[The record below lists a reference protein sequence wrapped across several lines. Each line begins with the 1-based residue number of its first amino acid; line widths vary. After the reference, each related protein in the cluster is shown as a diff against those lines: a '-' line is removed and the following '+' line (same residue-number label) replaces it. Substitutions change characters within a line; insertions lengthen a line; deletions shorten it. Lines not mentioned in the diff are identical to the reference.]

1 MCDNGQNR
9 GSRVAA
15 TRSRMEDVARL
26 AEVSLITV
34 SRAINQ
40 PDKLSPATLAK
51 VRDAIEACGY
61 VPNLV
66 AGSLASNRSRVVAA
80 IVPTIDRS
88 VFSDTVR
95 GLSERLARD
104 GYQLLLGSTG
114 YSLEEEERLVRA
126 FLGRRV
132 DALVLTGT
140 VHSSQTRRLLQDAGI
155 PVVETWE
162 LSKYGIDMVVGFS
175 NRKAGAAMGK
185 YLIERGHRALAFV
198 GGSEARSE
206 ARFRGFQSLVKA
218 QPGCRLSRFQ
228 LPPSAA
234 YAEGREAVRA
244 LLEMD
249 PGLDAIF
256 FTNDAIAVGAVMEC
270 HRRGIRIPQ
279 DLAIAGFADLDIA
292 SEIVPSLTSVQV
304 RSASIGEEAGHRIV
318 ARLAGE
324 SGPQPVTD
332 LGFAIVARESA

>member
-1 MCDNGQNR
+1 
-9 GSRVAA
+9 
-15 TRSRMEDVARL
+15 MEDVAKL
-26 AEVSLITV
+26 AKVSLITV
-34 SRAINQ
+34 SRAINH
-40 PDKLSPATLAK
+40 PDKLSPATLGR
-51 VRDAIEACGY
+51 VRKAIDACGY

-66 AGSLASNRSRVVAA
+66 AGSLASNRSRIVAA

-88 VFSDTVR
+88 VFSETIR

-114 YSLEEEERLVRA
+114 YSTEEEERLVRA

-140 VHSSQTRRLLQDAGI
+140 GHSPQTRRLLQDAAI

-162 LSKYGIDMVVGFS
+162 LANEGIDMVVGFS
-175 NRKAGAAMGK
+175 NRNAGAAMGK
-185 YLIERGHRALAFV
+185 YLLERGHRALAYV

-206 ARFRGFQSLVKA
+206 ARFRGFQSAVKSHA
-218 QPGCRLSRFQ
+218 GCRLVRLK

-234 YAEGREAVRA
+234 YAQGRESVGA
-244 LLEMD
+244 LLDMD
-249 PGLDAIF
+249 PGLDAVF
-256 FTNDAIAVGAVMEC
+256 FANDAIAVGAIMEC

-292 SEIVPSLTSVQV
+292 TEVVPSLTSVQV
-304 RSASIGEEAGHRIV
+304 RSASIGEVAGHRIL

-324 SGPQPVTD
+324 SDPQAVTD
-332 LGFAIVARESA
+332 LGFAIVSRESA

>member
-1 MCDNGQNR
+1 
-9 GSRVAA
+9 
-15 TRSRMEDVARL
+15 MEDVAKL
-26 AEVSLITV
+26 AKVSLITV

-40 PDKLSPATLAK
+40 PEKLSPATLGR
-51 VRDAIEACGY
+51 VRKAIEACGY

-66 AGSLASNRSRVVAA
+66 AGSLASNRSRIVAA

-88 VFSDTVR
+88 VFSETIR
-95 GLSERLARD
+95 GLSERLARG

-114 YSLEEEERLVRA
+114 YSPEEEERLVRA

-132 DALVLTGT
+132 DAIVLTGT
-140 VHSSQTRRLLQDAGI
+140 VHSPQTRRLLQDAAI

-162 LSKYGIDMVVGFS
+162 LSKAGIDMVVGFS

-185 YLIERGHRALAFV
+185 YLIQRGHRALAFV
-198 GGSEARSE
+198 GGSEPRSE
-206 ARFRGFQSLVKA
+206 ARFRGFESAVKSQA
-218 QPGCRLSRFQ
+218 CHRLSRLQ

-244 LLEMD
+244 LLETD
-249 PGLDAIF
+249 PALDAIF
-256 FTNDAIAVGAVMEC
+256 FTNDAIAVGAIMEC
-270 HRRGIRIPQ
+270 HRRGIRIPH

-304 RSASIGEEAGHRIV
+304 RSASIGEEAGHRIL

-324 SGPQPVTD
+324 PVPKRVTD
-332 LGFAIVARESA
+332 LGFAIIARESA

>member
-1 MCDNGQNR
+1 
-9 GSRVAA
+9 
-15 TRSRMEDVARL
+15 MEDVARL
-26 AEVSLITV
+26 AKVSLITV

-40 PDKLSPATLAK
+40 PEKVSPATLGA
-51 VRDAIEACGY
+51 VRKAIAACGY

-66 AGSLASNRSRVVAA
+66 AGSLASNRSRIVAA

-88 VFSDTVR
+88 VFSGTIR

-114 YSLEEEERLVRA
+114 YSFEEEERLVRA

-132 DALVLTGT
+132 DAIVLTGT
-140 VHSSQTRRLLQDAGI
+140 VHSPQTRCLLQNAAI

-162 LSKYGIDMVVGFS
+162 LSKAGIDMVVGFS
-175 NRKAGAAMGK
+175 NRNAGAAMGK
-185 YLIERGHRALAFV
+185 YLIQRGHRALAFV

-206 ARFRGFQSLVKA
+206 ARFRGFQSAVKSQA
-218 QPGCRLSRFQ
+218 HCRLIRFQ

-234 YAEGREAVRA
+234 YVEGRKALGA
-244 LLEMD
+244 LLEQD

-256 FTNDAIAVGAVMEC
+256 FSNDALAVGAIMEC
-270 HRRGIRIPQ
+270 QRRGIRIPQ
-279 DLAIAGFADLDIA
+279 DLALAGFADLDIA
-292 SEIVPSLTSVQV
+292 AEVVPSLTSVQV
-304 RSASIGEEAGHRIV
+304 RSASIGEEAGQRIL

-324 SGPQPVTD
+324 SEPQTVTD
-332 LGFAIVARESA
+332 LGFSIVARESA

>member
-1 MCDNGQNR
+1 
-9 GSRVAA
+9 
-15 TRSRMEDVARL
+15 MEDVAKL
-26 AEVSLITV
+26 AKVSLITV

-40 PDKLSPATLAK
+40 PEKLSPATLSR
-51 VRDAIEACGY
+51 VRQAIEACGY

-66 AGSLASNRSRVVAA
+66 AGSLASNRSRIVAA

-88 VFSDTVR
+88 VFSETIR
-95 GLSERLARD
+95 GLSERVARE

-114 YSLEEEERLVRA
+114 YSADEEERLVRA

-140 VHSSQTRRLLQDAGI
+140 VHSPQTRRLLQDAAI

-162 LSKYGIDMVVGFS
+162 LTKDGIDMVVGFS

-185 YLIERGHRALAFV
+185 YLILRGRRALAFV
-198 GGSEARSE
+198 GGSEPRSE
-206 ARFRGFQSLVKA
+206 ARFRGFQSAVKSHA
-218 QPGCRLSRFQ
+218 GCRLSR
-228 LPPSAA
+228 LKLAPSAA
-234 YAEGREAVRA
+234 YAEGREAVGA

-256 FTNDAIAVGAVMEC
+256 FTNDAIAVGAIMEC

-292 SEIVPSLTSVQV
+292 TEVVPSLTSVQV
-304 RSASIGEEAGHRIV
+304 RSASIGEEAGRRIV

-324 SGPQPVTD
+324 PEPESVTD

>member
-1 MCDNGQNR
+1 
-9 GSRVAA
+9 
-15 TRSRMEDVARL
+15 MEDVAKL
-26 AEVSLITV
+26 AKVSLITV

-40 PDKLSPATLAK
+40 PHKLTPATLARVQK
-51 VRDAIEACGY
+51 AIETCGY

-66 AGSLASNRSRVVAA
+66 AGSLASNRSRIVAA

-88 VFSDTVR
+88 VFSETIR

-104 GYQLLLGSTG
+104 GYQLLLGSTS
-114 YSLEEEERLVRA
+114 YSAEEEERLVRA

-140 VHSSQTRRLLQDAGI
+140 VHTPQTRRLLQDAAI

-162 LSKYGIDMVVGFS
+162 LTNDGIDMVVGFS

-185 YLIERGHRALAFV
+185 YLLERGYRALGYV

-206 ARFRGFQSLVKA
+206 ARFRGFQSAVKSHA
-218 QPGCRLSRFQ
+218 GCRLSR
-228 LPPSAA
+228 LKLAPSAA
-234 YAEGREAVRA
+234 YAQGREAVGA

-256 FTNDAIAVGAVMEC
+256 FTNDAIAVGAIMEC

-292 SEIVPSLTSVQV
+292 TEVVPSLTSVQV
-304 RSASIGEEAGHRIV
+304 RSGSIGEEAGHRIV
-318 ARLAGE
+318 ARLAGNSE
-324 SGPQPVTD
+324 PETVTD

>member
-1 MCDNGQNR
+1 
-9 GSRVAA
+9 
-15 TRSRMEDVARL
+15 MEDVAKL
-26 AEVSLITV
+26 AKVSLITV

-40 PDKLSPATLAK
+40 PEKLSPATLARVQK
-51 VRDAIEACGY
+51 AIDACGY

-66 AGSLASNRSRVVAA
+66 AGSLASNRSRIVGA

-88 VFSDTVR
+88 VFSDTIR
-95 GLSERLARD
+95 GLSERLSLD

-114 YSLEEEERLVRA
+114 YSADEEERLVRA

-140 VHSSQTRRLLQDAGI
+140 VHSPQTRRLLQGAAI

-162 LSKYGIDMVVGFS
+162 LTNDGIDMVVGFS

-206 ARFRGFQSLVKA
+206 ARFRGFQSAVKHA
-218 QPGCRLSRFQ
+218 GCRLSRLK

-234 YAEGREAVRA
+234 YAQGREAVGA
-244 LLEMD
+244 LLGMVPD
-249 PGLDAIF
+249 LDAIF
-256 FTNDAIAVGAVMEC
+256 FTNDAIAVGAIMEC
-270 HRRGIRIPQ
+270 HRRGIRVPQ

-292 SEIVPSLTSVQV
+292 TEVVPSLTSVQV
-304 RSASIGEEAGHRIV
+304 RSASIGEHAGQRIL
-318 ARLAGE
+318 ARLAGKSE
-324 SGPQPVTD
+324 PTSVTD

>member
-1 MCDNGQNR
+1 
-9 GSRVAA
+9 
-15 TRSRMEDVARL
+15 MEDVAQL
-26 AEVSLITV
+26 AGVSLITV

-40 PDKLSPATLAK
+40 PGKLSPDTLAR
-51 VRDAIEACGY
+51 VRKAIEACGY

-66 AGSLASNRSRVVAA
+66 AGSLASNRSRIAAA

-88 VFSDTVR
+88 VFSETVR

-104 GYQLLLGSTG
+104 GYQLLLGTSG
-114 YSLEEEERLVRA
+114 YSPKEEERLVRA

-140 VHSSQTRRLLQDAGI
+140 VHAPQTRRLLQDAGI

-162 LSKYGIDMVVGFS
+162 LTRNGIDMVVGFS
-175 NRKAGAAMGK
+175 NRKAGAAMAG
-185 YLIERGHRALAFV
+185 YLLQRGHRAFACV
-198 GGSEARSE
+198 SGSEPRSE
-206 ARFRGFQSLVKA
+206 ARFRGFQAAVNA
-218 QPGCRLSRFQ
+218 HPGCRLTRLQ

-234 YAEGREAVRA
+234 YVQGREAVGA

-249 PGLDAIF
+249 ARLDAVF
-256 FTNDAIAVGAVMEC
+256 FTNDAIAVGAIMEC
-270 HRRGIRIPQ
+270 HRRGIRVPQ

-292 SEIVPSLTSVQV
+292 REIVPSLTSVAV
-304 RSASIGEEAGHRIV
+304 HSASIGEAAGQRIL

-324 SGPQPVTD
+324 TEPEKVTD
-332 LGFAIVARESA
+332 LGFTIVARESA